1 MKKIIALVIVI
12 AVIAL
17 AATKLISEKNK
28 VANQKTP
35 LALNYSIKTVNAL
48 EGEVLQKRPFLA
60 KLESDKEVKVATKLS
75 GVITKLHVSE
85 SQRVKRGELLVEIDD
100 KAIKSNLSTLYETLK
115 VQKSDVEYYSSVLAR
130 NKKLYEANA
139 ISKEKYDASKLQLL
153 GKEAALKST
162 KDKIT
167 ALKVDLTYLQ
177 VRAPFDGV
185 VSAVYLHKG
194 DLATFSKPILSL
206 SAHAQK
212 MQFSYASTG
221 KIVSIGNRVLQNNQ
235 EIGKVSKIYPNAKNN
250 LNIAEVA
257 LSKYI
262 EQTND
267 SYLSVDVITNS
278 ARGCTLPL
286 NALLHEKGATFILAY
301 RDGKFHKQE
310 IDVVVEGDER
320 VIIEPCVKEKVAIAS
335 ESKLSILPFYKN
347 LNVVGVN
354 DAK

>member
-1 MKKIIALVIVI
+1 MKKIIALIIVI
-12 AVIAL
+12 AVIAI

-28 VANQKTP
+28 IANQKTP
-35 LALNYSIKTVNAL
+35 LALNYSIKTINAS
-48 EGEVLQKRPFLA
+48 ESQVLQKRPFLA
-60 KLESDKEVKVATKLS
+60 KLESDKEVKIATKLS
-75 GVITKLHVSE
+75 GVITKLYVSE
-85 SQRVKRGELLVEIDD
+85 SQEVKKGDLLVDIDD
-100 KAIKSNLSTLYETLK
+100 KGIKSNLNTLYETLK
-115 VQKSDVEYYSSVLAR
+115 VQKSDVEYYTSVLER

-153 GKEAALKST
+153 SKKAALKAT

-185 VSAVYLHKG
+185 VSAVLLHKG

-212 MQFSYASTG
+212 MQFSYAATSNE
-221 KIVSIGNRVLQNNQ
+221 VAIGNRVLQNDK

-257 LSKYI
+257 LNQHIK
-262 EQTND
+262 QTND
-267 SYLSVDVITNS
+267 SYLSIEVVTNS
-278 ARGCTLPL
+278 AKGCTLPL
-286 NALLHEKGATFILAY
+286 NALLHEKDATFILAY
-301 RDGKFHKQE
+301 NNGKFHKQE
-310 IDVVVEGDER
+310 IDVIVEGDER
-320 VIIEPCVKEKVAIAS
+320 VIIEPCVKDKVAIAS